1 MCEVTK
7 AINTLDKIKSLHSE
21 THAVWD
27 VVDRGVKNIGS
38 VFVYFC
44 QFVAQVNMVAC
55 LNLITYF

>member
-27 VVDRGVKNIGS
+27 VVDRGVKNIGL

-44 QFVAQVNMVAC
+44 
-55 LNLITYF
+55 